1 MTKKFKNNF
10 NKKKILI
17 TGGTGSFGRNFLKK
31 ILNFNCEIRVFS
43 RDELKQNDLRN
54 EINNNKV
61 KFYIGDI
68 RDKDSLDKAT
78 EGVDYIF
85 HAAALK
91 QVPSCE
97 FFPMEAVKTNILGS
111 KNLIDVSVKNKVKK
125 IVFLSTDK
133 AVYPINAMGMSK
145 SLMEKILISEARRY
159 KSNKLKMNIVRYGNV
174 MCSRGSVIPLFINQI
189 RDKKNLTITDKNM
202 TRFLLSLDDAIN
214 LVLFALSSNDTGNI
228 FIRKAPSCNILD
240 LAKVMLN
247 IFNQKNKIKIIGTRH
262 GEKTH
267 ETLATSNELTKAL
280 ETKSYF
286 KVPNDERSLNYK
298 DYFIS
303 GSKKKIY
310 KDYSSDNTK
319 ILNYKELK
327 KLLVSLPEIKQYL

>member
-1 MTKKFKNNF
+1 MNINYKNNF
-10 NKKKILI
+10 NKKKVLI

-31 ILNFNCEIRVFS
+31 ILNFNCEIRIFS

-68 RDKDSLDKAT
+68 RDKDSLDNAT
-78 EGVDYIF
+78 VGVDYIF

-111 KNLIDVSVKNKVKK
+111 KNLIDVSLKNKVKK

-145 SLMEKILISEARRY
+145 SLMEKILISEARRN

-174 MCSRGSVIPLFINQI
+174 MCSRGSVIPLFIKQI
-189 RDKKNLTITDKNM
+189 RENRDLTITDKNM

-214 LVLFALSSNDTGNI
+214 LVLLALNSNDTGNI

-247 IFNQKNKIKIIGTRH
+247 LFKQKNKIKIIGTRH

-267 ETLATSNELTKAL
+267 ETLATSNELIKAF
-280 ETKSYF
+280 ETSSYF
-286 KVPNDERSLNYK
+286 KVPNDDRSLNYN
-298 DYFIS
+298 DYYLS
-303 GSKKKIY
+303 GSKKKNY
-310 KDYSSDNTK
+310 DDYSSNNTK
-319 ILNYKELK
+319 ILNNQELK
-327 KLLVSLPEIKQYL
+327 KLLVSLPDIKKYL

>member
-1 MTKKFKNNF
+1 MTKKYKNNF

-61 KFYIGDI
+61 KFYIGDV

-202 TRFLLSLDDAIN
+202 TRFLLSLNDAIN
-214 LVLFALSSNDTGNI
+214 LVLLALSSNDTGNI

-267 ETLATSNELTKAL
+267 ETLATSNELTKAF

-286 KVPNDERSLNYK
+286 KVPNDERTLNYK

-303 GSKKKIY
+303 GSTKKNY

-319 ILNYKELK
+319 ILNYKEFLF
-327 KLLVSLPEIKQYL
+327 